1 MNPARRNSI
10 TLTAALLLGVA
21 LGLAGLRG
29 KKPASEV
36 LPSSAAV
43 SVPAAP
49 AAGHDSSGDGSA
61 SSSSIRTAEVS
72 PPDAYAAA
80 WELLQQRD
88 LRRSERQELESAL
101 VAEWSKIDLRAALHA
116 QFSVEPN
123 GDVDDPFQLSPVGAC
138 REEVGRQP
146 DLVWELISSRE
157 YGLQTRLLRAEWID
171 SCAGRKPLEVLRRLR
186 DLPAEDR
193 AEAIEMAIY
202 YTHRRSQPAPGKDE
216 VVTAVLALRGTPDEA
231 AALEGFAMG
240 LARVTETSELGTLL
254 LDPPAPELREV
265 YLMAYAEAIDGGGA
279 LSENPHLDSLPPD
292 LRAEVEAVMKA
303 RRAER

>member
-1 MNPARRNSI
+1 MNPACRNSI
-10 TLTAALLLGVA
+10 TLAAALLLGVA
-21 LGLAGLRG
+21 LGLGLAGLPE
-29 KKPASEV
+29 KKPAPEV
-36 LPSSAAV
+36 LPSSTAPSV
-43 SVPAAP
+43 PVVPAA
-49 AAGHDSSGDGSA
+49 GYDSSSDGLA
-61 SSSSIRTAEVS
+61 SSTTRTAEVS

-88 LRRSERQELESAL
+88 LRRSERQKLESAL
-101 VAEWSKIDLRAALHA
+101 LAEWGKVDLRAALHA
-116 QFSVEPN
+116 QFAAMPN
-123 GDVDDPFQLSPVGAC
+123 GDEDDPFQARFGPCS
-138 REEVGRQP
+138 EEVGRQP
-146 DLVWELISSRE
+146 DLVWKLISSRE
-157 YGLQTRLLRAEWID
+157 YGLHTRLLRAEWID
-171 SCAGRKPLEVLRRLR
+171 SCAGRQPLEVLRCLP
-186 DLPAEDR
+186 DLPVEDR

-231 AALEGFAMG
+231 AVLEGFAMG

-254 LDPPAPELREV
+254 LDPPTPELREV

-279 LSENPHLDSLPPD
+279 LRENPHLDSLPPD